1 MDLYIG
7 DYVLLPPNPV
17 SVRIRDLDLYFGTN
31 QDRTSDRLFAYSK
44 EQQRD
49 NIIFTVYTFKRL
61 SRKFKVV
68 NTGIY
73 YHTKDISTF
82 FTIYN
87 LVSIVNFIDGKLPFY
102 IENGSLWNRQHQ
114 SICTITPEFGVL
126 LLASIPIVIS
136 PSKCLFLRSNT
147 SITLFY
153 DDKIA
158 VLQSSRVKQFHSD
171 AIVVDNVLFTNFQIT
186 QAMIDQLKKIETL
199 EEAIVYLKREM
210 TFNAL

>member
-126 LLASIPIVIS
+126 LLTSIPIIIS

-158 VLQSSRVKQFHSD
+158 VLQSSRVKQFHSN
-171 AIVVDNVLFTNFQIT
+171 AIVVDNVLFANFQIT
-186 QAMIDQLKKIETL
+186 QGMIDRLKKIETL

>member
-7 DYVLLPPNPV
+7 DYIVLPPNPV

-31 QDRTSDRLFAYSK
+31 QDRTTDRLFAYSR
-44 EQQRD
+44 EQQRN

-73 YHTKDISTF
+73 YDTKDISTF

-87 LVSIVNFIDGKLPFY
+87 LVSIVDFIDGKLPFY

-114 SICTITPEFGVL
+114 SICIITPEFGVL
-126 LLASIPIVIS
+126 LLVSIPIIIS
-136 PSKCLFLRSNT
+136 PSRCLFLRSNT

-158 VLQSSRVKQFHSD
+158 VLQSSRVKQFYSD
-171 AIVVDNVLFTNFQIT
+171 AIILDNVLFTNFQIT
-186 QAMIDQLKKIETL
+186 QHIIDQLKKIETL

>member
-7 DYVLLPPNPV
+7 DYIVLPPNPV
-17 SVRIRDLDLYFGTN
+17 SVRIRDLDLYFGIN
-31 QDRTSDRLFAYSK
+31 QDKTTDRLFAYSRGH
-44 EQQRD
+44 EGS
-49 NIIFTVYTFKRL
+49 NTIFTVYTFKRL

-73 YHTKDISTF
+73 YGTKDISTF

-87 LVSIVNFIDGKLPFY
+87 LVSIVDFIDGKLPFY

-114 SICTITPEFGVL
+114 SVCIITPEFGVL
-126 LLASIPIVIS
+126 LLVSIPIIIS
-136 PSKCLFLRSNT
+136 PSRCLFLRSNT
-147 SITLFY
+147 SITFFY

-158 VLQSSRVKQFHSD
+158 VLQSSRVKQFYSD
-171 AIVVDNVLFTNFQIT
+171 AIILDNVLFTNFQIT
-186 QAMIDQLKKIETL
+186 QHIIDQLKKIETL

>member
-7 DYVLLPPNPV
+7 DYIVLPPNPV
-17 SVRIRDLDLYFGTN
+17 SVRIRGLDLYFGTN
-31 QDRTSDRLFAYSK
+31 QDRTTDRLFAYSR
-44 EQQRD
+44 EQQRN

-73 YHTKDISTF
+73 YDTKDTF

-87 LVSIVNFIDGKLPFY
+87 LVSIVDFIDGKLPFY

-126 LLASIPIVIS
+126 LLVSIPIIIS
-136 PSKCLFLRSNT
+136 PSRCLFLRSNT

-158 VLQSSRVKQFHSD
+158 VLQSSRVKQFYSD
-171 AIVVDNVLFTNFQIT
+171 AIVLDNVLFTNFQIT
-186 QAMIDQLKKIETL
+186 QHIIDQLKKIETL
-199 EEAIVYLKREM
+199 EDTITYLKREM

>member
-7 DYVLLPPNPV
+7 DYIILPPNPV

-31 QDRTSDRLFAYSK
+31 QDRTTDRLFAYSR
-44 EQQRD
+44 EQQRN

-73 YHTKDISTF
+73 YDTKDISTF

-87 LVSIVNFIDGKLPFY
+87 LVSIVDFIDGKLPFY

-126 LLASIPIVIS
+126 LLVSIPLIIS
-136 PSKCLFLRSNT
+136 PSRCLFLRSNT

-158 VLQSSRVKQFHSD
+158 VLQSSRVKQFYSD
-171 AIVVDNVLFTNFQIT
+171 AIILDNVLFTNFQIT
-186 QAMIDQLKKIETL
+186 QHIIDQLKKIETL
-199 EEAIVYLKREM
+199 EETIVYLKREM